1 MSRILGISKEK
12 LKALLAEGFSEE
24 YIAGIMRFVPS
35 EEDETIDAN
44 ESARNALGIY
54 VGEVKSQVAM
64 TARFSPVPPRGFNR
78 GRKNKWNWFLDLIWT
93 TIIEDNMLEDSP
105 IEVTVGPS
113 ENEIALQKLTTEL
126 QRI

>member
-78 GRKNKWNWFLDLIWT
+78 GWKNKRN
-93 TIIEDNMLEDSP
+93 
-105 IEVTVGPS
+105 
-113 ENEIALQKLTTEL
+113 
-126 QRI
+126 

>member
-1 MSRILGISKEK
+1 MSRIPGISKEK

-24 YIAGIMRFVPS
+24 YIAGIMRFIPS
-35 EEDETIDAN
+35 EEDETMDAN

-78 GRKNKWNWFLDLIWT
+78 GRKNKRT
-93 TIIEDNMLEDSP
+93 
-105 IEVTVGPS
+105 
-113 ENEIALQKLTTEL
+113 
-126 QRI
+126 